1 MDTGVGGGMTGGVM
15 GGGLAQ
21 CPDKTVRQ
29 NLAAKS
35 AARFLNINY
44 STDALMQ

>member
-15 GGGLAQ
+15 GGGPAH

-35 AARFLNINY
+35 ARFLNINY